1 MYKKRIT
8 IFFIGL
14 ICLSTVHVRATV
26 FGSDSTVQAAQVFF
40 TFPQGQSNN
49 RLATYGLASNGFAL
63 ANASTSAIFDSIFPV
78 EGPINLNGGTLV
90 LNRDLI
96 CRNITTLQG
105 MGVITGQNQV
115 LELSYNTNAL
125 PSNTS
130 KFQDTT
136 LVLNNDVSISSAIT
150 FMGTCTV
157 EGNGHQIV
165 MGANSGLKV
174 GNNSS
179 LVLRNV
185 TINGVSGTNVQCL
198 NDGGLLVLDNA
209 TWIQKT
215 NSSFVLGTLQF
226 KNDVLFT
233 GTTTFA
239 YQSLKTS
246 LINAQSSLIL
256 DDGFTFSYDPTRLA
270 SKTLLQ
276 FVDATSS
283 LILHGA
289 TLATTVTG
297 LNLTRGSL
305 EVYGDSVFAPQTRA
319 IGLNI
324 IDNGITLGD
333 GLSSAND
340 CATTIHAG
348 ARLQVA
354 IGSLNYRNVLSSSWF
369 MENSISQLNMGDSTT
384 LRLYQSM
391 NINAGSALLNDN
403 VTLART
409 PAAQLLGSTAAV
421 GSLFFVQ
428 L

>member
-1 MYKKRIT
+1 MHIKRMGY
-8 IFFIGL
+8 FFIGL
-14 ICLSTVHVRATV
+14 SCLSIIHLQATV
-26 FGSDSTVQAAQVFF
+26 FGSDSNVQAAQVFF

-63 ANASTSAIFDSIFPV
+63 ANSSTSAIFDSIFPV

-96 CRNITTLQG
+96 FRNITTLQG
-105 MGVITGQNQV
+105 LGVITGQNQV
-115 LELSYNTNAL
+115 VELSHNTVSL
-125 PSNTS
+125 PSNTTM
-130 KFQDTT
+130 FQDTT
-136 LVLNNDVSISSAIT
+136 LVLNNDIALSSSIT

-157 EGNGHQIV
+157 EGNGHQLV
-165 MGANSGLKV
+165 MGTNSGLKV

-185 TINGVSGTNVQCL
+185 TINGIRGTNVQCL
-198 NDGGLLVLDNA
+198 NDGALLVLDNA
-209 TWIQKT
+209 TWIQNT

-246 LINAQSSLIL
+246 LIYAQSSLIL

-283 LILHGA
+283 LILNGA

-305 EVYGDSVFAPQTRA
+305 IVHGDSVFASQTKT

-333 GLSSAND
+333 GLSSVND

-354 IGSLNYRNVLSSSWF
+354 TGSLNYRNLLASSWF
-369 MENSISQLNMGDSTT
+369 MENSISQLNMGDSAT

-391 NINAGSALLNDN
+391 NLGTGSALLNNN

-409 PAAQLLGSTAAV
+409 PAAQLFGSAAAV
-421 GSLFFVQ
+421 GNLFFVQ